1 MQVVLYDA
9 LSSAVPNVH
18 TQFFQGKSTR
28 LGPLAKG
35 IRSCGRLHLQFRSLP
50 LWTAANG
57 IVVAA
62 LAGSPPIWRTDIAFN
77 GDNRHGDPH
86 G

>member
-9 LSSAVPNVH
+9 LSSAVPTVH
-18 TQFFQGKSTR
+18 TQFPQTNSTR

-35 IRSCGRLHLQFRSLP
+35 IRSCGRLQRQVRFLP
-50 LWTAANG
+50 LWTAIG

-62 LAGSPPIWRTDIAFN
+62 LAGSPPPIWRTDIAFN
-77 GDNRHGDPH
+77 GDSRHGDP
-86 G
+86 